1 MAASSAAC
9 FEGALWGI
17 ANRLRRS
24 LSQRP
29 IVRDV
34 ANQYREATRTLRE
47 LGEPGQRERTRL
59 SGILL
64 RMAPVALCMA
74 LMPVVAHANGNM
86 VDSFTYN
93 GSQPGFTP
101 GSVYT
106 VSIAGQ
112 ELSVC
117 LLTPVSTTAAP
128 NLQYSSNCIT
138 NAAQN
143 DTNSYTSVAFIGQGF
158 GGFSAV
164 PNFAVGDG
172 AGNVYVMQ
180 IQFQS
185 GNPNPI
191 SLSTVQTIEI
201 TDPDNLN
208 APCGAISSLALDPY
222 IPTLYV
228 GCVGTAKTSLSWK
241 VSKDSYISSYNK
253 VTLLALSI
261 TEPGSLSDSYFTV
274 PFGYSNVDN
283 YWVLTNSDSAPASLA
298 SATAFPAPGTEG
310 WPSSVNPKMRAYPP
324 NYPGLAG
331 TPYYSTGSVL
341 YSGLVSGFSGTTP
354 INSAFMCSQG
364 TCTPAYNITLPESDG
379 GAVFTSVELGT
390 NNVGN
395 PVLYWNQVQ
404 GVSTINTG
412 SGIPVTTNNV
422 IISCQLADMNSSAV
436 TSSPCST
443 QNTVQWPPANVTPTP
458 VWVDQLVFSPTP
470 SSSVL
475 STSFTQGLLQISAW
489 NNGYLAYLDVAT
501 GNYET
506 GLFFSN
512 NLNGGEVGA
521 NVQGLTTDSNGNL
534 LIQAGASGLLGFNP
548 FPSTANNIQTQQD
561 TVYIPIPADNNTS
574 NSCSGIC
581 KVVQGLGIVSSVISI
596 IQVVSLDDDEGSN
609 RTQFALLSSGTRGA
623 LQSARENSFPSL
635 KGPHAPRADK
645 TELEGSFR
653 IAMSL
658 DGGASRNLFSSVQ
671 SDIEPSLFGLA
682 AFAAADGGAEAQCCD
697 TNGDAPNPVLAN
709 FLGPKAYWGTFTYSE
724 KQMELMGVEPGDVIK
739 GLQLRLAEGISPQPK
754 QTLKFKTLQ
763 IGMYSDGTAR
773 ASDATRTGFTPSRYG
788 SIVFKRS
795 LSVPRC
801 SYNRSVSDGFGPMI
815 SFAKPYR
822 YLGGDL
828 TIAIRHSGS
837 KNSKR
842 FYLDALGGAGV
853 GGAFAQLSS
862 VWAMPINVTPL
873 QVAPQIKFIKHGTT
887 PGRRPAPRCN

>member
-1 MAASSAAC
+1 MKGRLWC
-9 FEGALWGI
+9 FLA
-17 ANRLRRS
+17 
-24 LSQRP
+24 QRP
-29 IVRDV
+29 AMREIASRSERV
-34 ANQYREATRTLRE
+34 ARTFRE
-47 LGEPGQRERTRL
+47 LGRLPQRIKALTLRR
-59 SGILL
+59 LL
-64 RMAPVALCMA
+64 RMAPVALGMA
-74 LMPVVAHANGNM
+74 LMPAAAHANGNM

-93 GSQPGFTP
+93 GNQSGFTP

-138 NAAQN
+138 NAAQS

-191 SLSTVQTIEI
+191 SLSTVQKIEI

-208 APCGAISSLALDPY
+208 APCGAISSLALDPSFP
-222 IPTLYV
+222 ILYV
-228 GCVGTAKTSLSWK
+228 GCVGSLKTSLSWR

-253 VTLLALSI
+253 VTLLALSM
-261 TEPGSLSDSYFTV
+261 TEPGSLNGSYYTV

-283 YWVLTNSDSAPASLA
+283 YWVLTNSGSAPASRA

-331 TPYYSTGSVL
+331 TPFYSNGGVL

-364 TCTPAYNITLPESDG
+364 TCTPAYNIALPESIDG
-379 GAVFTSVELGT
+379 DTGGGVFTSVELGT

-412 SGIPVTTNNV
+412 SGIPLNTNNV
-422 IISCQLADMNSSAV
+422 LISCQLANMNSSAV

-443 QNTVQWPPANVTPTP
+443 QNTIQWPPANVTPTP
-458 VWVDQLVFSPTP
+458 VWLDQLVFSPTP

-489 NNGYLAYLDVAT
+489 NNGYLAYMDIAT

-521 NVQGLTTDSNGNL
+521 NVQGLTTDPNGNL

-561 TVYIPIPADNNTS
+561 TVYIPIPADNNAS
-574 NSCSGIC
+574 NSCGGIC
-581 KVVQGLGIVSSVISI
+581 KVSQGLGLISSVISI
-596 IQVVSLDDDEGSN
+596 IDVASLDDDEGSK
-609 RTQFALLSSGTRGA
+609 RTQFAL
-623 LQSARENSFPSL
+623 
-635 KGPHAPRADK
+635 HAPVTKGVRQTAGDDAQYLSGGHNSLPIDAK
-645 TELEGSFR
+645 DVDGSVR
-653 IAMSL
+653 IAMNFGS
-658 DGGASRNLFSSVQ
+658 GASGNGLGDVV
-671 SDIEPSLFGLA
+671 SDWQPSLFELA
-682 AFAAADGGAEAQCCD
+682 AFAAAAPRAEARCCD

-709 FLGPKAYWGTFTYSE
+709 FLGQKPYWGSFKYSE
-724 KQMELMGVEPGDVIK
+724 AQMRRMGVRPGDTIK
-739 GLQLRLAEGISPQPK
+739 GMQLRLAEGIGPQP
-754 QTLKFKTLQ
+754 QTNIKFDTLQ
-763 IGMYSDGTAR
+763 IGMYSSGPKSKGT
-773 ASDATRTGFTPSRYG
+773 TGSRYG
-788 SIVFKRS
+788 SVVLKRS
-795 LSVPRC
+795 MCVPRK
-801 SYNRSVSDGFGPMI
+801 SYNRNVRDGYGPVI
-815 SFAKPYR
+815 AFSKPFR

-828 TIAIRHSGS
+828 TLEMRHSGS

-842 FYLDALGGAGV
+842 FYLDAFGGRSV
-853 GGAFAQLSS
+853 SGAYAQLSS
-862 VWAMPINVTPL
+862 MWSWPTKITKLSVVP
-873 QVAPQIKFIKHGTT
+873 QVKFIKSDI
-887 PGRRPAPRCN
+887 RLRDSRVASKCN